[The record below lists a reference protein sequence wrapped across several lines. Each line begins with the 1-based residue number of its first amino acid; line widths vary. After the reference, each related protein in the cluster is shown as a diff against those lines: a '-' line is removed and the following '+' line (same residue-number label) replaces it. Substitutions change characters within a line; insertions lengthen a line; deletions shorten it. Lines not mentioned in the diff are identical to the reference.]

1 MAEGL
6 EGAAQAFHT
15 EINPQARP
23 RDDGGRFSSSARPE
37 TMFEERRVEGD
48 PKTGDTR
55 DGGEDARLAS
65 RERRIADG
73 WLDERADRETQSQS
87 RNASTQGEREGGERS
102 LREDRAQRRDASADD
117 GYARTEAQ
125 PERIG
130 EQEIADQDA
139 QGPDGKPKAEADGD
153 GEGASEQDAEA
164 GKWEVSLN
172 GKPVDKLEVVVDGQP
187 HEVTLDEVVRGYV
200 DQETYQ
206 KRVAQVGEAVQVV
219 QSQWAQASQLRDQ
232 YIQQLQHHEE
242 EYAALL
248 PKEPNWDEFYNRD
261 PQTAR
266 QTQKNYQ
273 AAVNTLYAIRQRRMQ
288 EMQARDQEAAART
301 AEYARNGFETF
312 KAKRRFADNVQMN
325 NELMAMRRTAIEY
338 YGFTEHEV
346 GTVYDPRMLE
356 VLFDAAQHR
365 RMKANTPRPI
375 MPDRGRT
382 LAPGSAR
389 PIGSAARRSIDDAQ
403 AKLAKTGKLD
413 DAAALFQRLIK

>member
-37 TMFEERRVEGD
+37 TMFEERQVEGD

-55 DGGEDARLAS
+55 DGGEDARLAAA
-65 RERRIADG
+65 ERRIADG
-73 WLDERADRETQSQS
+73 RAEEGDEQSLQDGARA
-87 RNASTQGEREGGERS
+87 RNANRDGRHQSTEPEPDRS
-102 LREDRAQRRDASADD
+102 GQ
-117 GYARTEAQ
+117 
-125 PERIG
+125 
-130 EQEIADQDA
+130 QEPADQDA
-139 QGPDGKPKAEADGD
+139 QGQDGKPKAGGD
-153 GEGASEQDAEA
+153 EGDAEGTSEQDAEG

-200 DQETYQ
+200 DQETYN

-219 QSQWAQASQLRDQ
+219 QSQWAQASQLRDN

-248 PKEPNWDEFYNRD
+248 PKEPNWDDFYARD

-273 AAVNTLYAIRQRRMQ
+273 AAVNTLYAIRQRRIQ
-288 EMQARDQEAAART
+288 EMQARDQENAART
-301 AEYARNGFETF
+301 AEYANNGWEQFKRNARITDQ
-312 KAKRRFADNVQMN
+312 ATLN
-325 NELMAMRRTAIEY
+325 NEVTAMRRAGQE
-338 YGFTEHEV
+338 YGFGEQELA
-346 GTVYDPRMLE
+346 TVYDPRMLA
-356 VLFDAAQHR
+356 VLHDASKYR
-365 RMKANTPRPI
+365 RMTANKPRPV
-375 MPDRGRT
+375 MPDKGRT
-382 LAPGSAR
+382 LAPGAAR
-389 PIGSAARRSIDDAQ
+389 PMGSAARRGIDDLQ
-403 AKLAKTGKLD
+403 SKLAKTGKLD

>member
-1 MAEGL
+1 MADGL
-6 EGAAQAFHT
+6 DGAAQAFHT

-37 TMFEERRVEGD
+37 TMFEERPVEGD
-48 PKTGDTR
+48 PLTGDTR

-73 WLDERADRETQSQS
+73 WLDERADRETQSRS
-87 RNASTQGEREGGERS
+87 RNAPAETEGESGERS
-102 LREDRAQRRDASADD
+102 LQREDAAKRRHAPADD
-117 GYARTEAQ
+117 GHSRTEAE

-130 EQEIADQDA
+130 EQELDDQDP
-139 QGPDGKPKAEADGD
+139 QGTDKAGERNAGD
-153 GEGASEQDAEA
+153 GEGQSEQDAEA
-164 GKWEVSLN
+164 AKWEVSLD
-172 GKPVDKLEVVVDGQP
+172 GKPVEKLEVVVDGQP
-187 HEVTLDEVVRGYV
+187 HAVTLDEVVRGYV
-200 DQETYQ
+200 DGETYQ

-219 QSQWAQASQLRDQ
+219 QSQWAQASQLRDN

-261 PQTAR
+261 PLQAR

-288 EMQARDQEAAART
+288 EMQARDQEAAARS
-301 AEYARNGFETF
+301 AEYARNGFEQF
-312 KAKRRFADNVQMN
+312 KRNARFADNVQLN
-325 NELMAMRRTAIEY
+325 NELGAMRRVGLE
-338 YGFTEHEV
+338 YGFEEHELS
-346 GTVYDPRMLE
+346 TVYDPRMLA
-356 VLFDAAQHR
+356 VLHDASKYR
-365 RMKANTPRPI
+365 RMTANKPRPV
-375 MPDRGRT
+375 MPDKGRT

-389 PIGSAARRSIDDAQ
+389 PIGSAARRGIDDLQ
-403 AKLAKTGKLD
+403 SKLAKTGKLD

>member
-37 TMFEERRVEGD
+37 TMFEERQVEGD

-55 DGGEDARLAS
+55 DGGEDARLAAA
-65 RERRIADG
+65 ERRIADG
-73 WLDERADRETQSQS
+73 RAEEGDEQSLQDGARARNADRDGRHQS
-87 RNASTQGEREGGERS
+87 TEPEPDRS
-102 LREDRAQRRDASADD
+102 GQ
-117 GYARTEAQ
+117 
-125 PERIG
+125 
-130 EQEIADQDA
+130 QEPADQDA
-139 QGPDGKPKAEADGD
+139 QGQDGKPKAGGD
-153 GEGASEQDAEA
+153 EGDAEGTSEQDAEG

-200 DQETYQ
+200 DQETYN

-273 AAVNTLYAIRQRRMQ
+273 AAVNTLVGIRQRRMQ
-288 EMQARDQEAAART
+288 MEQARDQENAART
-301 AEYARNGFETF
+301 AEYARNGFEAF
-312 KAKRRFADNVQMN
+312 KRYARINPDALNG
-325 NELMAMRRTAIEY
+325 EITAMRKVALDH
-338 YGFTEHEV
+338 YGFGEHEV
-346 GTVYDPRMLE
+346 ATTYDPRMLA
-356 VLFDAAQHR
+356 VLYDASLYR
-365 RMKANTPRPI
+365 RMVASNPRPV
-375 MPDRGRT
+375 MHDRGRT
-382 LAPGSAR
+382 LAPGAAR
-389 PIGSAARRSIDDAQ
+389 PIGGSARRGIDDLQ
-403 AKLAKTGKLD
+403 SKLAKTGKLD

>member
-6 EGAAQAFHT
+6 DGAAAAFHT

-37 TMFEERRVEGD
+37 TMFEERGVEGD

-73 WLDERADRETQSQS
+73 WFDERADRETQSRS
-87 RNASTQGEREGGERS
+87 RNAPAQSEREGGERS
-102 LREDRAQRRDASADD
+102 LRADRAQRRDAPADD
-117 GYARTEAQ
+117 GHARTEAE

-130 EQEIADQDA
+130 EQEPDDQDA
-139 QGPDGKPKAEADGD
+139 QGTDKAGERDAGD
-153 GEGASEQDAEA
+153 GEGQPEQDAEG
-164 GKWEVSLN
+164 GKWEVSLD
-172 GKPVDKLEVVVDGQP
+172 GKPVEKLEVIVDGQP
-187 HEVTLDEVVRGYV
+187 HTVTLDEVVRGYV
-200 DQETYQ
+200 DGETYN
-206 KRVAQVGEAVQVV
+206 KRVAQVGQAVEVI
-219 QSQWAQASQLRDQ
+219 QSQYAQAVQLRDQ

-248 PKEPNWDEFYNRD
+248 PKEPNWDEFHQRD
-261 PQTAR
+261 PQTAW
-266 QTQKNYQ
+266 QTRKNYE
-273 AAVNTLYAIRQRRMQ
+273 AAVNTLMGIRQRRFQ
-288 EMQARDQEAAART
+288 EMQARDAENARKT
-301 AEYARNGFETF
+301 AEYARNGFEQF

-325 NELMAMRRTAIEY
+325 NTLMKMRRTAIEH

-346 GTVYDPRMLE
+346 STVYDPRMLE
-356 VLFDAAQHR
+356 VLLDASEQRSA
-365 RMKANTPRPI
+365 KANIPRPI
-375 MPDRGRT
+375 APDKGRT

-389 PIGSAARRSIDDAQ
+389 PVGSAARRGIDDAQ
-403 AKLAKTGKLD
+403 RQLAKTGKLD